1 MKLRSHGKSVVVWI
15 LLAMLVLGLGGFGL
29 RSFSGNVKSV
39 GTVGETQIP
48 VSEYARALRQEMQSR
63 SQQLGQ
69 TVTMAQMQS
78 TGLDQQ
84 VLSRL
89 IGEASLG
96 EAARRLGVSVGD
108 AELQKQILDVQAFH
122 NASGKFDR
130 ETYKFAL
137 RQQGYSEPQFE
148 TQLRGDLSRSIIQSV
163 VGGGVKAPEAVTDA
177 YTQFV
182 SEKRGFTWAE
192 ITEADLATPVAKP
205 TDAQLQAYY
214 KDHIADFTAPETRDI
229 TYAWLTPE
237 MLKDKVKID
246 DATLKQEYDSRISEF
261 KQPEKRL
268 VERLVYPDMKSA
280 EAAKAKLDAGKA
292 SFADLAKERGLTLQ
306 DADLGDVSQ
315 DELGKAGAA
324 VFALK
329 SPGVVGPIDTDLGPA
344 LLSMNG
350 IIAAQQTSFADA
362 REELAGEA
370 ETEKAR
376 RDISQETESL
386 SDKLAGGAT
395 LEDMAKETDMELG
408 KIAFTADSKDGIAG
422 YDEFRKTALAV
433 TKEDFPD
440 LANLSDGGVF
450 ALRLDDIVPPTP
462 IPFDKVRDKVAA
474 AWHADQAVTAQEA
487 RAKAVLDEIA
497 GGKTLGATG
506 LLTTV
511 VPSIARGGF
520 SDDLPPAVIGKVF
533 ATDPGKAAQVSANGK
548 VYVIVTDKII
558 KADMTDADAKLISG
572 QIAQQLSQSL
582 ANDLLNFYAT
592 AVESESGFTLDS
604 QAVTAVQSQIQ

>member
-15 LLAMLVLGLGGFGL
+15 LLGMLVLGLGGFGFS
-29 RSFSGNVKSV
+29 SFSGNVKSV
-39 GTVGETQIP
+39 GAVGETQIP
-48 VSEYARALRQEMQSR
+48 VTEYARALRQEMQSR

-69 TVTMAQMQS
+69 PVTMAQMQS
-78 TGLDQQ
+78 AGLDQQ
-84 VLSRL
+84 VLGRL

-96 EAARRLGVSVGD
+96 EAARSLGVSVGD
-108 AELQKQILDVQAFH
+108 SELQKQIMNVQAFH

-137 RQQGYSEPQFE
+137 RQEGYSEPQFE
-148 TQLRGDLSRSIIQSV
+148 TQLRGDLARSIIQSA

-177 YTQFV
+177 YTQYV
-182 SEKRGFTWAE
+182 SQKRGFTWAE
-192 ITEADLATPVAKP
+192 ITESDLATPVAKP
-205 TDAQLQAYY
+205 TDDQLQTYY

-246 DATLKQEYDSRISEF
+246 DATLQQEYQSRLSEF

-280 EAAKAKLDAGKA
+280 EAAKAKLDAGTA

-306 DADLGDVSQ
+306 DADLGDMTQ
-315 DELGKAGAA
+315 DQLGKAGAA

-329 SPGVVGPIDTDLGPA
+329 APGVVGPIDTDLGPA

-350 IIAAQQTSFADA
+350 IIAAQETSFADA

-376 RDISQETESL
+376 REISQETESL

-408 KIAFTADSKDGIAG
+408 QIEFTADSKDGIAG
-422 YDEFRKTALAV
+422 YDEFRKTAQSV
-433 TKEDFPD
+433 TKDDFPE
-440 LANLSDGGVF
+440 LANLADGGVF
-450 ALRLDDIVPPTP
+450 ALRLNKIVPPTP
-462 IPFDKVRDKVAA
+462 IPFDQVRDKVAS
-474 AWHADQAVTAQEA
+474 AWHDAQALSAKEA
-487 RAKAVLDEIA
+487 RAKDVLAEIA
-497 GGKTLGATG
+497 GGKSLGATG
-506 LLTTV
+506 LLTTT
-511 VPSIARGGF
+511 VPSIARGGY
-520 SDDLPPAVIGKVF
+520 SDDLSPAVIDKVF
-533 ATDPGKAAQVSANGK
+533 ETDPSKAAQVSADGK
-548 VYVIVTDKII
+548 VYVVVTDKIMD
-558 KADMTDADAKLISG
+558 ADMADPDTKLISG
-572 QIAQQLSQSL
+572 QIGQQLSQSL
-582 ANDLLNFYAT
+582 ANDMLNCYAI
-592 AVESESGFTLDS
+592 AVEGETKFTLDS
-604 QAVTAVQSQIQ
+604 QAATAVQSQIQ

>member
-15 LLAMLVLGLGGFGL
+15 LLGMLVLGLGGFGFS
-29 RSFSGNVKSV
+29 SFSGNVKSV
-39 GTVGETQIP
+39 GAVGETQIP
-48 VSEYARALRQEMQSR
+48 VTEYARALRQEMQSR

-69 TVTMAQMQS
+69 PVTMAQMQAA
-78 TGLDQQ
+78 GLDQQ
-84 VLSRL
+84 VLGRL

-96 EAARRLGVSVGD
+96 EAARSLGVSVGD
-108 AELQKQILDVQAFH
+108 SELQKQIMNVQAFH

-137 RQQGYSEPQFE
+137 RQEGYSEPQFE
-148 TQLRGDLSRSIIQSV
+148 TQLRGDLARSIIQSA

-177 YTQFV
+177 YTQYV
-182 SEKRGFTWAE
+182 SQKRGFTWAE
-192 ITEADLATPVAKP
+192 ITEPDLATPVAKP
-205 TDAQLQAYY
+205 TDDQLQTYY

-246 DATLKQEYDSRISEF
+246 DATLQQEYQSRLSEF

-280 EAAKAKLDAGKA
+280 EAAKAKLDAGTA

-306 DADLGDVSQ
+306 DADLGDMTQ
-315 DELGKAGAA
+315 DQLGKAGAA

-350 IIAAQQTSFADA
+350 IIAAQETSFADA

-376 RDISQETESL
+376 REISQETESL

-408 KIAFTADSKDGIAG
+408 QIEFTADSKDGIAG
-422 YDEFRKTALAV
+422 YDEFRKTAQSV
-433 TKEDFPD
+433 TKDDFPE
-440 LANLSDGGVF
+440 LANLADGGVF
-450 ALRLDDIVPPTP
+450 ALRLNKIVPPTP
-462 IPFDKVRDKVAA
+462 IPFDQVRDKVAS
-474 AWHADQAVTAQEA
+474 AWHDAQALSAKEA
-487 RAKAVLDEIA
+487 RAKDVLAEIA
-497 GGKTLGATG
+497 GGKSLGATG
-506 LLTTV
+506 LLTTT
-511 VPSIARGGF
+511 VPSIARGGY
-520 SDDLPPAVIGKVF
+520 SDDLSPAVIDKVF
-533 ATDPGKAAQVSANGK
+533 ATDPGKAAQVSADGK
-548 VYVIVTDKII
+548 VYVIVTDKIMD
-558 KADMTDADAKLISG
+558 ADMNDPDTKLISG
-572 QIAQQLSQSL
+572 QIDQQLSQSL
-582 ANDLLNFYAT
+582 ANDMLNFYAT
-592 AVESESGFTLDS
+592 AVEGETKFTLDS